1 VAASVL
7 LFFAQGKIPGSTL
20 KKLLT
25 GCFQREFSIIG
36 IILPEQKLLILSFD
50 VRNTCFSR

>member
-7 LFFAQGKIPGSTL
+7 LFFAQGEIPGSTP
-20 KKLLT
+20 KKFLT
-25 GCFQREFSIIG
+25 GCFQREFPMIG
-36 IILPEQKLLILSFD
+36 IILPEQKSLILSFD